1 MSSDSS
7 APQQPLSFL
16 HLWDSPD
23 AIAEVEARSKRTN
36 DALAAVFRDQCTFA
50 ASAAKLHH
58 KQTQSPLGAGEMG
71 SYQSFLFAFKGL
83 SETHAA
89 NYEILANT
97 VHEVARKPSES
108 LKTYLETNHKRLSSE
123 SVRLHKELA
132 ELTSE
137 VDKAR
142 HRCERVYR
150 EMESALTASQAAFE
164 AVGARRPGASE
175 EGAHRLRT
183 RYQQLQKDLHAAD
196 LQYIAA
202 VKAARTFRVDFDE
215 RNAQLLAAYQQ
226 IETTRQARTLKVA
239 KQYLQAHESVL
250 SSLLRNV
257 RDTLAAIDE
266 AQPERD
272 LQAFIAQRATHA
284 PPPPLP
290 AYRSYTAL
298 ATAAGANA
306 PTGHIPI
313 PIPAVTPDDEK
324 SEEVRAAEVFFQRS
338 IDSLFWSARKEAN
351 DDNTRR
357 VSGGAVAA
365 SAAASS
371 APASPSSSS
380 TPPVESTGGT
390 DACVHPSVDT
400 APAVV
405 APASHPYELVSE
417 VLNEMTALLRTPHG
431 RTAFGTILN
440 QFRALSTGLPARAFD
455 TLEYLVKIFLDEA
468 HDQHHT
474 QPAKVVMIMS
484 QTFFRRSTA
493 DATIAPSSADGSV
506 PAAAQREYLHARV
519 YHHAIFRDMR
529 FWKESFFDSVRVEL
543 SKHEPAQRWHTDS
556 EQAEINSRTK
566 QCVFSHLAAISF
578 NMKEFAL
585 DATERREFIESMSM
599 FYDLDAGSLDMLLAI
614 ADAPME
620 NH

>member
-1 MSSDSS
+1 MSADST
-7 APQQPLSFL
+7 PPQPLSFL

-36 DALAAVFRDQCTFA
+36 DALAALFRDQCTFA

-58 KQTQSPLGAGEMG
+58 KHTQSPLGAGEMG
-71 SYQSFLFAFKGL
+71 SFQSFMFAFKGL

-97 VHEVARKPSES
+97 VHEMARKPCES
-108 LKTYLETNHKRLSSE
+108 LKTYLETNHKRLSTE
-123 SVRLHKELA
+123 SARLHKELA

-150 EMESALTASQAAFE
+150 EMEAALTASQAAFE
-164 AVGARRPGASE
+164 AAGARRPGASE
-175 EGAHRLRT
+175 EAAHRLRT

-196 LQYIAA
+196 LAYIAA

-226 IETTRQARTLKVA
+226 IEATRQARTLKVA
-239 KQYLQAHESVL
+239 RQYLQAHESVL
-250 SSLLRNV
+250 ASLLRNV
-257 RDTLAAIDE
+257 RDTLAAIDD

-284 PPPPLP
+284 PLPPLP
-290 AYRSYTAL
+290 AYRSYTAPS
-298 ATAAGANA
+298 TAAGANA

-324 SEEVRAAEVFFQRS
+324 SDEVRQAEVFFQRS

-357 VSGGAVAA
+357 VSGGASVAA
-365 SAAASS
+365 AAL
-371 APASPSSSS
+371 PSSTIPS
-380 TPPVESTGGT
+380 ESGA
-390 DACVHPSVDT
+390 DVCVHPSVDT

-417 VLNEMTALLRTPHG
+417 VLNEMTALLRTAHG

-493 DATIAPSSADGSV
+493 DASTGLPSADGSAA

-519 YHHAIFRDMR
+519 YHHSIFRDMR

-543 SKHEPAQRWHTDS
+543 SKHEPAQRWHTDA

-585 DATERREFIESMSM
+585 DANERREFIESMSM

-620 NH
+620 NV